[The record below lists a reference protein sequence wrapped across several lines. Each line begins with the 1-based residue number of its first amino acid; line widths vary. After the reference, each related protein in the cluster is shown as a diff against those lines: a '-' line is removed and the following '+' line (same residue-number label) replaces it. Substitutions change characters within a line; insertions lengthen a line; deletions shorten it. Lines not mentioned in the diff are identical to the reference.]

1 MKDVEKHV
9 IHWINQA
16 EDLVTSDILIKQK
29 REVQGM
35 FFCHLAV
42 EKALK
47 SHIIKITKDHPI
59 RIHQLSTLAERAN
72 ITLRSGDTQFFGILM
87 NYQNRRQV
95 FGIISGIIA

>member
-59 RIHQLSTLAERAN
+59 RIHLLHNFQRDRHSQPVCL
-72 ITLRSGDTQFFGILM
+72 ID
-87 NYQNRRQV
+87 
-95 FGIISGIIA
+95 